1 VGRKG
6 NDLAIL
12 SSFTTTVLAF
22 VFVLGFLIFIHELG
36 HFLVARYFGI
46 RVEVFSLGFGR
57 RLWGVKRGETDYRIS
72 LVPLGGY
79 VRMSGENP
87 DEALTGSPDEF
98 LSRSKP
104 ERFFVA
110 VAGPAMNIGLAVL
123 LLTTVYIYGQEVP
136 EYQSGPAILGAIET
150 GSPASQSGLLE
161 GDTIL
166 SLNQKPTPTW
176 KEANFKIRVN
186 GSRQVSVSYLRGSSI
201 LHTTVTPVTSPDGG
215 GSIGVTPHI
224 PFLVSDILPESAAHR
239 AGIKKGDLILT
250 ASKGDLT
257 GRGFYSILQL
267 IQSSENQPLQIEIL
281 RNENILKMSATPQ
294 WTDEG
299 PKLGAYVE
307 FKRTTEKFG
316 VAESIQ
322 KSIQEC
328 SSMAKLTFVTIGRL
342 ITGSSSIKQ
351 LSGPIEIAKY
361 SGQAASLGLIPLVL
375 LMAIISLQLGL
386 FNLLPI
392 PVLDGG
398 LIALL
403 AIEGLMGRDLSMAVK
418 ERIFKVGFVFL
429 ILVMGFVIFN
439 DLAKNLPEF

>member
-1 VGRKG
+1 M
-6 NDLAIL
+6 AIL
-12 SSFTTTVLAF
+12 SSFSTSVLAF
-22 VFVLGFLIFIHELG
+22 VFVLGFLVLIHELG

-87 DEALTGSPDEF
+87 DDTLTGSPDEF
-98 LSRSKP
+98 LSKSKR

-110 VAGPAMNIGLAVL
+110 VAGPAMNIGLAVVL
-123 LLTTVYIYGQEVP
+123 LAAAYMYGQEVP
-136 EYQSGPAILGAIET
+136 EYRSGPAILGAIET
-150 GSPASQSGLLE
+150 GAPADQSGLIE

-166 SLNQKPTPTW
+166 SLNQKNTPTW
-176 KEANFKIRVN
+176 KEANFRIRVN
-186 GSRQVSVSYLRGSSI
+186 GSRQISVSYLRESSV
-201 LHTTVTPVTSPDGG
+201 LHTTVTPITLPDGS
-215 GSIGVTPHI
+215 GSIGVTPHV
-224 PFLVSDILPESAAHR
+224 PFLVADIVPESAAHR
-239 AGIKKGDLILT
+239 AGIQKGDLILA
-250 ASKGDLT
+250 ASNGDLT

-267 IQSSENQPLQIEIL
+267 IRSSENEPLRIEIL
-281 RNENILKMSATPQ
+281 RNGNILKMSATPQ

-307 FKRTTEKFG
+307 FQRKMEKFG
-316 VAESIQ
+316 VIESLQ

-342 ITGSSSIKQ
+342 ITGTSSIKQ

-375 LMAIISLQLGL
+375 LMAVISLQLGL

-392 PVLDGG
+392 PILDGG

-403 AIEGLMGRDLSMAVK
+403 AIEGLIGHDLSMAVK
-418 ERIFKVGFVFL
+418 ERIFKVGFIFI
-429 ILVMGFVIFN
+429 ILLMGFVVFN
-439 DLAKNLPEF
+439 DLAKNLPKF